1 MSQFPEHTIENT
13 KCDMLKSEP
22 KLVQA
27 DTLRRSFDQVLAA
40 LKVDKTAAHHV
51 IEGLVQTSLR
61 GVDSHGI
68 RLFPHYAKVV
78 KAGRVNGHPNYQFH
92 KGGNSVG
99 RLDADHTYGHAAGAE
114 AMKYVL
120 DMARQTGCGA
130 VAVFNSS
137 HFGAAAYCGLMAAD
151 KDMIG
156 ISLTHAD
163 ALTLATGGIRAFFG
177 TNPICVTAPVEGEGP
192 FCLDMATS
200 IITWNKVKMHREAG
214 LALAPGLAA
223 DSKGE
228 STTDPHAAESVFP
241 IGDYKGFGLGM
252 VVDILCGLLSGMPFG
267 REITSMYLTPLEQKR
282 YLGQF
287 YLALDI
293 SKFQDVKVFKSRLRK
308 YMDEIRREPARDP
321 AKPVMVPGD
330 PEKKAF
336 IRRSREGIPLSPY
349 EFEAIAETCR
359 QYSVTFP

>member
-1 MSQFPEHTIENT
+1 MVNSNPT
-13 KCDMLKSEP
+13 
-22 KLVQA
+22 LVQA
-27 DTLRRSFDQVLAA
+27 QELRRAFSQVLAA
-40 LKVDKTAAHHV
+40 LDVNKTVTHHV
-51 IEGLVQTSLR
+51 VEGLVQTSLR

-78 KAGRVNGHPNYQFH
+78 KAGRVNGHPKYQFH
-92 KGGNSVG
+92 KGGQSVG

-137 HFGAAAYCGLMAAD
+137 HFGAAAYCGLMAAE

-163 ALTLATGGIRAFFG
+163 ALMLTTGGIRAFFG

-192 FCLDMATS
+192 FCHDMATTT
-200 IITWNKVKMHREAG
+200 ITWNKVKMHREKN
-214 LALAPGLAA
+214 LPLDHGLAA
-223 DSKGE
+223 DKRGE
-228 STTDPHAAESVFP
+228 STTDPHTAESVMP
-241 IGDYKGFGLGM
+241 IGGYKGFGLGM

-267 REITSMYLTPLEQKR
+267 REITSMYLTPLDQKR

-293 SKFQDVKVFKSRLRK
+293 SKFQDVKVFKSRLKK
-308 YMDEIRREPARDP
+308 YMDEIRCEPAKDP
-321 AKPVMVPGD
+321 ANPVLVPGD
-330 PEKKAF
+330 LEKMAF
-336 IRRSREGIPLSPY
+336 IKRSKEGIPLSSY
-349 EFEAIAETCR
+349 EYEAIAETCR
-359 QYSVTFP
+359 QYSVTFL

>member
-1 MSQFPEHTIENT
+1 MDTPEVHYIQSGQ
-13 KCDMLKSEP
+13 LKR
-22 KLVQA
+22 A
-27 DTLRRSFDQVLAA
+27 FHGVLGA
-40 LKVDKTAAHHV
+40 LKVDAVVAHHV
-51 IEGLVQTSLR
+51 VEGLVQTSLR

-78 KAGRVNGHPNYQFH
+78 KAGRVNGHPKYTFH
-92 KGGNSVG
+92 KGGESVG

-130 VAVFNSS
+130 VAVYNSS
-137 HFGAAAYCGLMAAD
+137 HFGAAAYCGLMAAE

-163 ALTLATGGIRAFFG
+163 ALMLATNGIRAFFG

-192 FCLDMATS
+192 FCLDMATTT
-200 IITWNKVKMHREAG
+200 ITWNKVKMHREKNLP
-214 LALAPGLAA
+214 LAHGLAA
-223 DSKGE
+223 SKTGE
-228 STTDPHAAESVFP
+228 STTDPHAAESVLP
-241 IGDYKGFGLGM
+241 IGGYKGFGLGM

-267 REITSMYLTPLEQKR
+267 REITSMYLTPLDQKR

-293 SKFQDVKVFKSRLRK
+293 SKFQDVKEFKVRLKK
-308 YMDEIRREPARDP
+308 YMEQIRQEPAKDP
-321 AKPVMVPGD
+321 AKPVLVPGD
-330 PEKKAF
+330 PEKQAL
-336 IRRSREGIPLSPY
+336 IQRSQEGIPLSPY
-349 EFEAIAETCR
+349 EYNAILETCR
-359 QYSVTFP
+359 QYKVPFNDD

>member
-1 MSQFPEHTIENT
+1 MKHNEVVF
-13 KCDMLKSEP
+13 LKAE
-22 KLVQA
+22 Q
-27 DTLRRSFDQVLAA
+27 LRGAFHGVLTA
-40 LKVDKTAAHHV
+40 LSVDKTVAHHV
-51 IEGLVQTSLR
+51 VEGLVQTSLR

-78 KAGRVNGHPNYQFH
+78 KAGRVNGHPKYQFH

-120 DMARQTGCGA
+120 DMAKQTGCGA
-130 VAVFNSS
+130 VAVYNSS

-163 ALTLATGGIRAFFG
+163 ALMLTTGGIRAFFG

-192 FCLDMATS
+192 FCHDMATTT
-200 IITWNKVKMHREAG
+200 ITWNKVKMHREKNLP
-214 LALAPGLAA
+214 LAHGLAA
-223 DSKGE
+223 DKRGE
-228 STTDPHAAESVFP
+228 STTDPHAAESVMP
-241 IGDYKGFGLGM
+241 IGGYKGFGLGM
-252 VVDILCGLLSGMPFG
+252 VVDIFCGLLSGMPFG
-267 REITSMYLTPLEQKR
+267 REITSMYLTPLDQKR

-287 YLALDI
+287 YMALDI
-293 SKFQDVKVFKSRLRK
+293 SKFQDVKLFKSRLKK
-308 YMDEIRREPARDP
+308 YMDEIRREPAKDP
-321 AKPVMVPGD
+321 ANPVMVPGD

-336 IRRSREGIPLSPY
+336 VERSKEGIPLSPY
-349 EFEAIAETCR
+349 EFDAICETCR
-359 QYSVTFP
+359 QYAVAIPQG

>member
-1 MSQFPEHTIENT
+1 MTQPS
-13 KCDMLKSEP
+13 SV
-22 KLVQA
+22 LVQA
-27 DTLRRSFDQVLAA
+27 QDLRRAFGEVLSTVG
-40 LKVDKTAAHHV
+40 VDKTVAYHV

-68 RLFPHYAKVV
+68 RLFPHYVKVV
-78 KAGRVNGHPNYQFH
+78 KAGRVNGHPKYQFH

-99 RLDADHTYGHAAGAE
+99 RLDADHTYGHAAGFE
-114 AMKYVL
+114 AMKYVV

-137 HFGAAAYCGLMAAD
+137 HFGAAAYCGLMAAE

-163 ALTLATGGIRAFFG
+163 ALMLSTGGIRAFFG

-192 FCLDMATS
+192 FCLDMATTT
-200 IITWNKVKMHREAG
+200 ITWNKVKMHREKKQV
-214 LALAPGLAA
+214 LAPGLAA
-223 DSKGE
+223 DGKGD
-228 STTDPHAAESVFP
+228 STTDANAAHCLFP

-252 VVDILCGLLSGMPFG
+252 IVDILCGLLSGMPFG
-267 REITSMYLTPLEQKR
+267 REITSMYETPLDQKR

-287 YLALDI
+287 YMALDI
-293 SKFQDVKVFKSRLRK
+293 AKFQDVNVFKSRLKK
-308 YMDEIRREPARDP
+308 YMDEIRREPAKDP

-336 IRRSREGIPLSPY
+336 VVRSREGIPLSPV
-349 EFEAIAETCR
+349 EFESIADTCR
-359 QYSVTFP
+359 PHNIKFP